1 MLVNDG
7 TFNASKEKHREL
19 LRTDDTLLQQADPDA
34 GLVEL
39 AQVQVAYREA
49 TTPEHTNP
57 WYASSLAHRFGR
69 LVKERAERL
78 LVL

>member
-19 LRTDDTLLQQADPDA
+19 LRIDDGLLEQAGSDA

-39 AQVQVAYREA
+39 ARVQLACREA
-49 TTPEHTNP
+49 TTPGHVNP
-57 WYASSLAHRFGR
+57 WYASSLAHRFTGW
-69 LVKERAERL
+69 
-78 LVL
+78 